1 MNDINQNSPYSAPQ
15 ADLLAQGAGTGVR
28 RYAGFW
34 IRFLASI
41 IDSIILLIL
50 TWPLLYYIY
59 GADMFSGTEM
69 VKGVADILLSYV
81 FPLVFSVVLW
91 MKYGGTPGKRML
103 GLRLINEETGE
114 NLDVGKS
121 IVRYIGYII
130 SALVL
135 LLGFIWVAFDKK
147 KKGWHD
153 HMAGSVVIVE

>member
-15 ADLLAQGAGTGVR
+15 ADLGAQGTAVR

-50 TWPLLYYIY
+50 TWPLLYAIY
-59 GADMFSGTEM
+59 GAEMFNSTEM
-69 VKGVADILLSYV
+69 VKGTADLLISYL
-81 FPLVFSVVLW
+81 FPLAYTIVLW

-103 GLRLINEETGE
+103 GLRLINEQTGE
-114 NLDVGKS
+114 NLDLGKS
-121 IVRYIGYII
+121 IVRYIGYIV
-130 SALVL
+130 SALVF

-153 HMAGSVVIVE
+153 HMAGSVVIVD